1 MKHLIGKFLIAM
13 LAITF
18 MSAISPVDDGY
29 KVGEQA
35 ADFSLKNVDGA
46 MVSLKDYKGV
56 KGYIV
61 VFTCN
66 TCPYAVM
73 YEDRII
79 ELHKKY
85 EPLGYPVVAINP
97 NDPTVKAG
105 DDFTGMVARSKEKN
119 FPFKYLFDDGQK
131 VYPQFGATRTPHI
144 YLLDANRYV
153 RYIGAIDDNA
163 QNPSEVGVKYLENAI
178 TALQKGDNPDPSE
191 TKAIGCTIKVK
202 T

>member
-1 MKHLIGKFLIAM
+1 MKTFIGHAFLTL
-13 LAITF
+13 LAF
-18 MSAISPVDDGY
+18 MMISAVPPVEDAY
-29 KVGEQA
+29 RVGDQA
-35 ADFSLKNVDGA
+35 ADFSLKNVDGS
-46 MVSLKDYKGV
+46 MVSLSDYKGV

-79 ELHKKY
+79 DLHNKY
-85 EPLGYPVVAINP
+85 GKEYPVVAINP
-97 NDPTVKAG
+97 NDPDVKAG
-105 DDFTGMVARSKEKN
+105 DDFASMVTRSKEKK
-119 FPFKYLFDDGQK
+119 FPFKYLFDEGQK
-131 VYPQFGATRTPHI
+131 VYPAFGATRTPHI

-163 QNPSEVGVKYLENAI
+163 QNPSEVTHRYLEDAI
-178 TALQKGDNPDPSE
+178 AALKAGTNPDPSE

-202 T
+202 S